1 MTIFEIVHTI
11 FKLADFKEWFEDR
24 KYAKRAD
31 TRSIAKRVMRIFDA
45 HDIPVSR
52 IAEVF
57 PEFNFQLSDF
67 DNLDSIRKVIMIR
80 FLDRLSELFFI
91 NRSWLDTGE
100 GSLQQFYEIAY
111 DFGSIYDLLSDYK
124 KTEGKVV
131 TAYFIAEQGIKFTPV
146 TDYETD
152 HNVMIVLEYAYQK
165 SEQND
170 FSYNRY
176 LPVYFGYW
184 HYYNTRMML
193 KSISLLLFQNENLFT

>member
-67 DNLDSIRKVIMIR
+67 DNLDSIRKVITIR

-124 KTEGKVV
+124 KTEGEVV

-152 HNVMIVLEYAYQK
+152 HNV
-165 SEQND
+165 ND
-170 FSYNRY
+170 C
-176 LPVYFGYW
+176 P
-184 HYYNTRMML
+184 
-193 KSISLLLFQNENLFT
+193 

>member
-100 GSLQQFYEIAY
+100 GSLQQF
-111 DFGSIYDLLSDYK
+111 
-124 KTEGKVV
+124 
-131 TAYFIAEQGIKFTPV
+131 
-146 TDYETD
+146 
-152 HNVMIVLEYAYQK
+152 
-165 SEQND
+165 
-170 FSYNRY
+170 
-176 LPVYFGYW
+176 
-184 HYYNTRMML
+184 
-193 KSISLLLFQNENLFT
+193 